1 MLRITRTI
9 NALTSNV
16 VGLSKWLLVPMF
28 GISFYEVISR
38 YVFNAPTTWAAA
50 LVSILFISAVVPAGA
65 DLAARQGHIRMDAF
79 YVRWGAAARR
89 RSDILTALLLL
100 ALSALL
106 FWKAGEMA
114 AKSVTIMER
123 SWGVFRAPIYP
134 KKLAFAFGT
143 GLMLLQS
150 VALLI
155 RALKHSDGGVDGH

>member
-1 MLRITRTI
+1 MID
-9 NALTSNV
+9 ALSNNV
-16 VGLSKWLLVPMF
+16 AALSKWLLVPMF
-28 GISFYEVISR
+28 GISYYEVISR
-38 YVFNAPTTWAAA
+38 YVFDAPTTWAAA
-50 LVSILFISAVVPAGA
+50 FISILFIAAVVPAGA

-106 FWKAGEMA
+106 TWKAGEMA
-114 AKSVTIMER
+114 EKSLSIMER

-134 KKLAFAFGT
+134 KKLAFAIGAA
-143 GLMLLQS
+143 LMLLQS

-155 RALKHSDGGVDGH
+155 RALKRSDGGRDGL